1 MRLIQEKTKNLANK
15 ESAKILV
22 ISDSHGQTR
31 NLRSVLEAQ
40 KNTCDALVFTGDGIM
55 DLITIMEEDF
65 NSPPEHKIL
74 PQNVIFVRGNG
85 DSPYYNFF
93 TDKPQILQ
101 IPEYASFTVAHKKFF
116 VTHGHFF
123 GVYYSTQELLD
134 YLEKNRFDAGL
145 FGHTHV
151 PFAKFSN
158 DILLLNP
165 GSIFLP
171 RNNSQK
177 SYAVLTV
184 TKENIKYEFFEL

>member
-1 MRLIQEKTKNLANK
+1 MPLIQEKTKNLANK
-15 ESAKILV
+15 ETAKILV
-22 ISDSHGQTR
+22 ISDCHGQTK
-31 NLRSVLEAQ
+31 NLRSVLESQ
-40 KNTCDALVFTGDGIM
+40 KNTCDALVFTGDGM
-55 DLITIMEEDF
+55 LDLITIMEEDF

-74 PQNVIFVRGNG
+74 PENVIFVRGNG
-85 DSPYYNFF
+85 DSPYYKIF

-101 IPEYASFTVAHKKFF
+101 IQEDASFTVAHKKFF

-134 YLEKNRFDAGL
+134 YLEKNKFDAGL

-151 PFAKFSN
+151 PFAKISK

-165 GSIFLP
+165 GSISLP
-171 RNNSQK
+171 RKNSKK

>member
-1 MRLIQEKTKNLANK
+1 MHLIQEKTKNLANK

-101 IPEYASFTVAHKKFF
+101 IPEDASFTVAHKNFF
-116 VTHGHFF
+116 VTHGHF
-123 GVYYSTQELLD
+123 
-134 YLEKNRFDAGL
+134 LEF
-145 FGHTHV
+145 
-151 PFAKFSN
+151 
-158 DILLLNP
+158 I
-165 GSIFLP
+165 IQP
-171 RNNSQK
+171 RNCSTILK
-177 SYAVLTV
+177 KTDLTQDFSAIR
-184 TKENIKYEFFEL
+184 TCHLPNFQMIFCF

>member
-1 MRLIQEKTKNLANK
+1 MHLIQEKTKNLANK

-85 DSPYYNFF
+85 DSPYYNF
-93 TDKPQILQ
+93 LQ
-101 IPEYASFTVAHKKFF
+101 TNRKFYRFRKMQVLRLHTKKF
-116 VTHGHFF
+116 
-123 GVYYSTQELLD
+123 LWRMD
-134 YLEKNRFDAGL
+134 
-145 FGHTHV
+145 
-151 PFAKFSN
+151 
-158 DILLLNP
+158 
-165 GSIFLP
+165 IFLEFIIQP
-171 RNNSQK
+171 RNCSTILK
-177 SYAVLTV
+177 KTDLTQDFSAIR
-184 TKENIKYEFFEL
+184 TCHLPDFQMIFCF